1 MFDTASEPGSPED
14 FLMRDLAKLI
24 YEMLAESDD
33 GKPLSDEKI
42 NLFMS
47 ELSEKL
53 YKEYPYYKKLK
64 QENKTKK
71 VIFKSKTE
79 LYQEAKTV

>member
-1 MFDTASEPGSPED
+1 MFDTASEPGTPED
-14 FLMRDLAKLI
+14 YLMRDLAKQI

-33 GKPLSDEKI
+33 GKPLSDEKL

-47 ELSEKL
+47 EHSEKL
-53 YKEYPYYKKLK
+53 YREYPYYKKLK

-71 VIFKSKTE
+71 VIFKSKAE
-79 LYQEAKTV
+79 LYHEAKTV